1 MLVPPQK
8 REIPTVAHNG
18 KEDAASYRKVLLQ
31 AFKQVTIP
39 ELDDDVASLGCMR
52 DVRCEPDMVALDIV
66 LPTFALASEKR
77 VAARLQKA
85 AVAVLPKQTHLQ
97 LNIHAQVEPAVS
109 QSLCREGVA
118 DVKNIIL
125 VASGKGGVG
134 KSTVAAHTA
143 VALARLGCSVGL
155 LDADVHGP
163 SIPTLFGVGA
173 DQRVAG
179 VQEEKTE
186 AKWML
191 PVQRHGVR
199 LMSMGFLVEPKQA
212 MIWRGPILAS
222 ACTQMFYNVAWGD
235 LDYLIVDLPPGTGDI
250 QLTIA
255 QKVTAAGCLLVATP
269 QQVALAD
276 VVRAKA
282 MLDRLRVPVLGLVE
296 NMSGFVC
303 DGCGKRHDIFPA
315 GGAEA
320 AAKELAVPFM
330 GAIPLEPDVRLAG
343 DAGEPVV
350 TRETLGPAGTAFF
363 GIAHD
368 LAATLARAA
377 RHRDQRQPSAPPPV
391 DDKQQR
397 RVNQDG
403 KKRLPVLS

>member
-1 MLVPPQK
+1 MA
-8 REIPTVAHNG
+8 RNG
-18 KEDAASYRKVLLQ
+18 KESISYHGMLLQ
-31 AFKQVTIP
+31 AFKQVIIP
-39 ELDDDVASLGCMR
+39 ELDDNVVSLNCVR

-77 VAARLQKA
+77 VAAQLHRA
-85 AVAVLPKQTHLQ
+85 AVAVLPKQTHLR
-97 LNIHAQVEPAVS
+97 LNMHAQVEPAVS

-134 KSTVAAHTA
+134 KSTVAAATA

-186 AKWML
+186 SKWML
-191 PVQRHGVR
+191 PIERHGVR

-282 MLDRLRVPVLGLVE
+282 MLDRLRVPILGLVE

-303 DGCGKRHDIFPA
+303 DGCGKRHDIFPC

-320 AAKELAVPFM
+320 AARELNVPFM
-330 GAIPLEPDVRLAG
+330 GAIPLEPGLLSAS

-350 TRETLGPAGTAFF
+350 TGESLSPAGKAFF
-363 GIAHD
+363 RIAHD

-377 RHRDQRQPSAPPPV
+377 RRREQHQPPATTPPEEQP
-391 DDKQQR
+391 R